1 MSFDFADLLLEV
13 IERNASDL
21 HLTAGAHPT
30 VRVRGHLQPLEEYPV
45 MTTEHTREI
54 VYSILNNDQRQ
65 RLETDWQID
74 FAYAIP
80 GRARFRV
87 NAYYQRAAIG
97 AAFRLIPF
105 SIKTV
110 DELGLPSVL
119 HELARKPRGFV
130 LVTGPTGS
138 GKSTSLAAVVDEIN
152 STREEHIMTVE
163 DPIEFL
169 HGHKKCIVNQR
180 EIGSDAQS
188 FAMGLK
194 AALRQDPDVILVG
207 EMRDL
212 ETISTALTAAET
224 GHLVFATLHTQDTP
238 QTIDRIIDVFPAS
251 QQQQVRV
258 QLSVALQGIVTQ
270 QLLPTADGAGRIA
283 ACEVLLATPA
293 IRNLIREGKTHQIY
307 SSLQTGGNLGMQT
320 MDAALATLVR
330 SGKITQQLAEAR
342 SSTPEELR
350 RLLGAGSFAGLS

>member
-1 MSFDFADLLLEV
+1 
-13 IERNASDL
+13 
-21 HLTAGAHPT
+21 
-30 VRVRGHLQPLEEYPV
+30 
-45 MTTEHTREI
+45 MTTEQTREI
-54 VYSILNNDQRQ
+54 VYSILSNDQRQ
-65 RLETDWQID
+65 RLETQWQID
-74 FAYAIP
+74 FAYSIP

-97 AAFRLIPF
+97 AAFRLIP
-105 SIKTV
+105 SVIKSV
-110 DELGLPSVL
+110 DDLGLPTVM
-119 HELARKPRGFV
+119 HELAAKPRGFV

-138 GKSTSLAAVVDEIN
+138 GKSTSLAAVIDEIN
-152 STREEHIMTVE
+152 ATREQHIMTIE

-188 FAMGLK
+188 FGLGLT

-212 ETISTALTAAET
+212 ETVHTALTAAET

-238 QTIDRIIDVFPAS
+238 QTIDRIIDVFPAT

-270 QLLPTADGAGRIA
+270 QLLPTADGAGRVA

-330 SGKITQQLAEAR
+330 QGKITQNIALSR

-350 RLLGAGSFAGLS
+350 RLLGAGSFAAR

>member
-30 VRVRGHLQPLEEYPV
+30 VRVRGHLQPLEDYPV
-45 MTTEHTREI
+45 MTTEQTREI

-110 DELGLPSVL
+110 DELGLPPVL
-119 HELARKPRGFV
+119 HELACKPRGFV

-152 STREEHIMTVE
+152 ATRAEHIMTIE

-180 EIGSDAQS
+180 EIGSDASS
-188 FAMGLK
+188 FAAGLK

-212 ETISTALTAAET
+212 ETIHTALTAAET

-270 QLLPTADGAGRIA
+270 QLLPTADGAGRVA

-307 SSLQTGGNLGMQT
+307 SSLQTGGKLGMQT

-350 RLLGAGSFAGLS
+350 RLLGAGSFASY

>member
-1 MSFDFADLLLEV
+1 MNLDFADLLLEV

-30 VRVRGHLQPLEEYPV
+30 VRVRGRLTPLEDYPV
-45 MTTEHTREI
+45 MTTEMTREI
-54 VYSILNNDQRQ
+54 VYSILSNDQRQ

-105 SIKTV
+105 SIKSL
-110 DELGLPSVL
+110 DELGMPSAL
-119 HELARKPRGFV
+119 HEMAKKPRGFV

-138 GKSTSLAAVVDEIN
+138 GKSTTLAAVVDEIN
-152 STREEHIMTVE
+152 ASREEHIMTIE

-180 EIGSDAQS
+180 EIGSDAIS
-188 FAMGLK
+188 FAHGLK

-212 ETISTALTAAET
+212 ETIHTALTAAET

-270 QLLPTADGAGRIA
+270 QLLPTADGAGRVA

-307 SSLQTGGNLGMQT
+307 SSLQTGGNIGMQT

-350 RLLGAGSFAGLS
+350 RLLGAGSFAV

>member
-30 VRVRGHLQPLEEYPV
+30 VRVRGRLQPLEDYPV
-45 MTTEHTREI
+45 MTTEQTREI

-87 NAYYQRAAIG
+87 NAYFQRSAIG
-97 AAFRLIPF
+97 AAFRLIPV

-110 DELGLPSVL
+110 DELGLPIVL
-119 HELARKPRGFV
+119 HDLAKRPRGFV

-138 GKSTSLAAVVDEIN
+138 GKSTSLAAVIDEIN
-152 STREEHIMTVE
+152 STREEHIMTIE

-188 FAMGLK
+188 FAAGLK

-212 ETISTALTAAET
+212 ETIQTALTAAET
-224 GHLVFATLHTQDTP
+224 GHLVFATLHTQTAP
-238 QTIDRIIDVFPAS
+238 STVDRIIDVFPAH
-251 QQQQVRV
+251 QQAQVRV
-258 QLSVALQGIVTQ
+258 QLTIGLQGAATQ
-270 QLLPTADGAGRIA
+270 TLVPTARGNGSCVPA
-283 ACEVLLATPA
+283 EV
-293 IRNLIREGKTHQIY
+293 
-307 SSLQTGGNLGMQT
+307 
-320 MDAALATLVR
+320 
-330 SGKITQQLAEAR
+330 
-342 SSTPEELR
+342 
-350 RLLGAGSFAGLS
+350 

>member
-1 MSFDFADLLLEV
+1 MDIDFADLLMEV
-13 IERNASDL
+13 VHRRASDL
-21 HLTAGAHPT
+21 HLAAGAHPT
-30 VRVRGHLQPLEEYPV
+30 VRVRGRLSAVEEYPKLSASD
-45 MTTEHTREI
+45 TREI
-54 VYSILNNDQRQ
+54 VYSILTGDQRQ
-65 RLETDWQID
+65 RLETNWQLD
-74 FAYAIP
+74 FAYSIP
-80 GRARFRV
+80 GHARFRV
-87 NAYYQRAAIG
+87 NAYYQRGAMG

-105 SIKTV
+105 GLTTV
-110 DELGLPSVL
+110 DELGLPPAVHTFTS
-119 HELARKPRGFV
+119 KPRGFV

-138 GKSTSLAAVVDEIN
+138 GKSTSLAAMIDEIN
-152 STREEHIMTVE
+152 STREEHIMTIE

-180 EIGSDAQS
+180 EIGSDAKS
-188 FAMGLK
+188 FAAGLK

-212 ETISTALTAAET
+212 ETIHTALTAAET

-238 QTIDRIIDVFPAS
+238 QTIDRIIDVFPAA
-251 QQQQVRV
+251 QQGQIRV

-270 QLLPTADGAGRIA
+270 QLLPTADGAGRVA

-307 SSLQTGGNLGMQT
+307 SSLQTGGNIGMQT

-330 SGKITQQLAEAR
+330 SGKITQQLAESR
-342 SSTPEELR
+342 
-350 RLLGAGSFAGLS
+350 